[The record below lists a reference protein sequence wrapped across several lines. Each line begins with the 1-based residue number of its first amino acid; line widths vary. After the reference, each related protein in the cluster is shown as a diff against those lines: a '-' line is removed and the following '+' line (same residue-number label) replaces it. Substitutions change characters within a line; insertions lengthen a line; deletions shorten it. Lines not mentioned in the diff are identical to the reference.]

1 MRSIRNE
8 ASLRDKK
15 ILLRLDLNVPL
26 DKEKISD
33 TTRIDKILPTLKFLN
48 EQKAK
53 IIILSHVG
61 RPRGKVLKELSLK
74 PICENLQEQLGLS
87 VKLISQNFNEIKNKN
102 FFDKFNEKILMLENI
117 RFYAEEEKNDN
128 KFARHLASLGD
139 LYVND
144 AFSCSH
150 RAHASIVE
158 ISKFLPSFSGL
169 QLDLEINALTK
180 ITSEITKPITC
191 IIGGSKISTKIEIIK
206 NLIPKF
212 DNIIIVGGMANN
224 FIEYFGHNI
233 GKSIKEKNC
242 APIIEE
248 IISLSKKEKCEIT
261 YPEDV
266 LVSKDL
272 NGSCKKKELNEI
284 LDDEMILDIGPKT
297 INKVTNIINSSNTI
311 LWNGPAGYF
320 ENPNFANGSIEI
332 AKTIIN
338 NNKLNKI
345 FSVVGGG
352 DTVSLLNSIN
362 AVDSFNFVST
372 AGGAFLEY
380 LEGKKLP
387 GITAL
392 NQ

>member
-8 ASLRDKK
+8 TSLRDKK

-87 VKLISQNFNEIKNKN
+87 VKLISQNINEIKNKN

-191 IIGGSKISTKIEIIK
+191 IIGGSKISTKIDIIK

-233 GKSIKEKNC
+233 GKSIKEKKC

-297 INKVTNIINSSNTI
+297 IDKVTNIINSSNTI

-352 DTVSLLNSIN
+352 DTVSLLNSIK